1 MLQLLNLIVKFKDY
15 AALSLLCIISLSLI
29 SMGDVSKI
37 GGYRA
42 FVVGTIGWLEDAF
55 AWVPNPDAL
64 KTENRAVR
72 ELNLYL
78 SSELMKSRQA
88 LTENKKLREMLDF
101 KQGIDYNLIS
111 AEVIGKSTIEL
122 REYITINKGKK
133 DGITR
138 GMSVRTDAGLAG
150 IVVVVEDNYTLVET
164 LNNRQVKISAKID
177 RTGIDGIL
185 VWGGA
190 KDFNMLN
197 IPRSFDVKVG
207 DELITSNYSRKYPPG
222 LPIGK
227 IVKVEED
234 KSSLFHKIYV
244 VPFVSF
250 NTLEQ
255 VFVIQYLSDPERLK
269 LIQRMEERL
278 RLLKK

>member
-42 FVVGTIGWLEDAF
+42 FVVGTIGWLEEAF

-244 VPFVSF
+244 EPFVSF

>member
-15 AALSLLCIISLSLI
+15 AALTLLCIISLSLI
-29 SMGDVSKI
+29 SIGDVSKI

-42 FVVGTIGWLEDAF
+42 FVVGTIGWLEEAF

-88 LTENKKLREMLDF
+88 LTENKKLRDMLDF
-101 KQGIDYNLIS
+101 KQGIDYNLVS

-122 REYITINKGKK
+122 REYITINKGRK

-138 GMSVRTDAGLAG
+138 GMSVRTDAGLTG

-177 RTGIDGIL
+177 RNGIDGIL
-185 VWGGA
+185 VWGGS
-190 KDFNMLN
+190 KYFNMMN
-197 IPRSFDVKVG
+197 IPRSFDVKIG

-227 IVKVEED
+227 VVNVEED
-234 KSSLFHKIYV
+234 KSSLFSKISV
-244 VPFVSF
+244 EPFVSF

-255 VFVIQYLSDPERLK
+255 VFVIQYISDPERLK
-269 LIQRMEERL
+269 LIKKMEDRL

>member
-15 AALSLLCIISLSLI
+15 AALTLLCIISLALI
-29 SMGDVSKI
+29 SIGDVSKI

-42 FVVGTIGWLEDAF
+42 FVVGTIGWLEEAF

-88 LTENKKLREMLDF
+88 LTENKKLRDMLDF
-101 KQGIDYNLIS
+101 KQGIDYNLVS

-122 REYITINKGKK
+122 REYITINKGRK

-138 GMSVRTDAGLAG
+138 GMSVRTDAGLTG
-150 IVVVVEDNYTLVET
+150 MVVVVEDNYTLVET

-177 RTGIDGIL
+177 RNGIDGIL
-185 VWGGA
+185 VWGGS
-190 KDFNMLN
+190 KYFNMMN
-197 IPRSFDVKVG
+197 IPRSFDVKIG

-227 IVKVEED
+227 VVNVEED
-234 KSSLFHKIYV
+234 KSSLFSKISV
-244 VPFVSF
+244 EPFVSF

-255 VFVIQYLSDPERLK
+255 VFVIHYISDPERLK
-269 LIQRMEERL
+269 LIKKMEDRL

>member
-1 MLQLLNLIVKFKDY
+1 MLQLLSLIVKFKDY
-15 AALSLLCIISLSLI
+15 AALTLLCIISLALI
-29 SMGDVSKI
+29 SIGDVSKI

-42 FVVGTIGWLEDAF
+42 FVVGTIGWLEEAF

-88 LTENKKLREMLDF
+88 LTENKKLRDMLDF
-101 KQGIDYNLIS
+101 KQGIDYNLVS
-111 AEVIGKSTIEL
+111 AEVVGKSTIEL
-122 REYITINKGKK
+122 REYITINKGRK
-133 DGITR
+133 DGLTR
-138 GMSVRTDAGLAG
+138 GMSVRTDAGLTG

-185 VWGGA
+185 VWGGS
-190 KDFNMLN
+190 KYFNMMN

-207 DELITSNYSRKYPPG
+207 DELMTSNFSRKYPPG

-234 KSSLFHKIYV
+234 KSSLFSKISV
-244 VPFVSF
+244 EPFVSF

-255 VFVIQYLSDPERLK
+255 VFVIQYISDPERLK
-269 LIQRMEERL
+269 LIGKMEERL

>member
-244 VPFVSF
+244 EPFVSF

>member
-15 AALSLLCIISLSLI
+15 AALTLLCIISLALI
-29 SMGDVSKI
+29 SIGDVSKI

-42 FVVGTIGWLEDAF
+42 FVVGTIGWLEEAF

-88 LTENKKLREMLDF
+88 LTENKKLRDMLDF

-122 REYITINKGKK
+122 REYITINKGRK

-138 GMSVRTDAGLAG
+138 SMSVRTDAGLTG
-150 IVVVVEDNYTLVET
+150 MVVVVEDNYTLVET
-164 LNNRQVKISAKID
+164 LNNRQVKISAKVD

-185 VWGGA
+185 VWGGS
-190 KDFNMLN
+190 KYFNMLN
-197 IPRSFDVKVG
+197 IPRSFDIKIG

-227 IVKVEED
+227 VVKVEED

-244 VPFVSF
+244 EPFVSF

-255 VFVIQYLSDPERLK
+255 VFVIQYISDPERLK
-269 LIQRMEERL
+269 LIQKMEERL
-278 RLLKK
+278 RLLKN

>member
-15 AALSLLCIISLSLI
+15 AALTLLCIISLALI
-29 SMGDVSKI
+29 SIGDVSKI

-42 FVVGTIGWLEDAF
+42 FVVGTIGWLEEAF

-101 KQGIDYNLIS
+101 KQGIDYNLVS

-122 REYITINKGKK
+122 REYITLNKGRK

-138 GMSVRTDAGLAG
+138 GMAVRTDAGLTG
-150 IVVVVEDNYTLVET
+150 VVVVVEDNYTLVET

-185 VWGGA
+185 VWGGSTS
-190 KDFNMLN
+190 FNMMN
-197 IPRSFDVKVG
+197 IPRSFDVKIG
-207 DELITSNYSRKYPPG
+207 DELMTSSYSRKYPPG
-222 LPIGK
+222 IPIGK
-227 IVKVEED
+227 VVNVEED
-234 KSSLFHKIYV
+234 KSSLFSKISV
-244 VPFVSF
+244 EPFVSF
-250 NTLEQ
+250 STLEQ
-255 VFVIQYLSDPERLK
+255 VFIIQYISDPERLK
-269 LIQRMEERL
+269 LIERMEDRL

>member
-1 MLQLLNLIVKFKDY
+1 MLQLLSLIVKFKDY
-15 AALSLLCIISLSLI
+15 AALTLLCIISLSLI
-29 SMGDVSKI
+29 SIGDVSKI

-42 FVVGTIGWLEDAF
+42 FVVGTIGWLEEAF

-64 KTENRAVR
+64 RTENRAVR

-101 KQGIDYNLIS
+101 KQGVEFNLIS

-122 REYITINKGKK
+122 REYITINKGAK
-133 DGITR
+133 DGIVR
-138 GMSVRTDAGLAG
+138 GMSVRTDAGLTG

-164 LNNRQVKISAKID
+164 LNNRQVKISAKVD

-185 VWGGA
+185 VWGGS
-190 KDFNMLN
+190 KYFNMMN
-197 IPRSFDVKVG
+197 IPRSFDIKVG

-227 IVKVEED
+227 VVKVEED

-244 VPFVSF
+244 EPFVSF

-255 VFVIQYLSDPERLK
+255 VFIIQYISDPERLK
-269 LIQRMEERL
+269 LIQEMEERL

>member
-1 MLQLLNLIVKFKDY
+1 MLQLLSLIVKFKDY
-15 AALSLLCIISLSLI
+15 AALTLLCIISLSLI
-29 SMGDVSKI
+29 SIGDVSKI

-42 FVVGTIGWLEDAF
+42 FVVGTIGWLEEAF

-64 KTENRAVR
+64 RTENRAVR

-88 LTENKKLREMLDF
+88 LTENKKLREMLEF
-101 KQGIDYNLIS
+101 KQGVEFNLIS

-122 REYITINKGKK
+122 REYITINKGAK
-133 DGITR
+133 DGIVR
-138 GMSVRTDAGLAG
+138 GMSVRTDAGLTG

-164 LNNRQVKISAKID
+164 LNNRQVKISAKVD

-185 VWGGA
+185 VWGGS
-190 KDFNMLN
+190 KYFNMMN
-197 IPRSFDVKVG
+197 IPRSFDIKVG

-227 IVKVEED
+227 VVKVEED

-244 VPFVSF
+244 EPFVSF

-255 VFVIQYLSDPERLK
+255 VFIIQYISDPERLK
-269 LIQRMEERL
+269 LIQEMEERL